1 MDIKDLLQLA
11 GLTNN
16 AQPHSEDSLNHN
28 EAETM
33 RKLVVMIDPEQLNK
47 IASTSEPD
55 KMSNGCGCMEDE
67 QVEEWANSG
76 DHVSGTPEEM
86 TTGHGELGAAED
98 TSLRR
103 YLNANGANVKVD
115 EHVYPDHKVEDIAE
129 AYAAFKEGK
138 YKSDAQRKA
147 VHAAKDDKGVKEAAK
162 PDYIDIDGDGDKK
175 EPMKKAAKDKEKKSM
190 TKESAFEPE
199 DDTGASERKAKQ
211 IKDLNLLYKMKDL
224 QQKLDKFM
232 PPDNIHKAPPPAKGN
247 RISMTKEEYGDQMSL
262 DLPPGNAKKRTDFD
276 KSSEYQTSMIK
287 KSFDKDRA
295 AAEKF
300 EPGQRVRINVRGT
313 SPFMKKD
320 RLGDW
325 HPTKIYPQGGFIT
338 GEVIKPSTLGDVLVK
353 LDTPVKYRETIR
365 GKRVTTTLDQT
376 EFRHWRLTPLDS
388 EKESQELDRMKKLA
402 GL

>member
-16 AQPHSEDSLNHN
+16 AQPHSEDSLNHD

-55 KMSNGCGCMEDE
+55 KMSSGCGCMEDE

-86 TTGHGELGAAED
+86 TTGHGELGAAVD

-147 VHAAKDDKGVKEAAK
+147 VHAAKDDEDVKEAA
-162 PDYIDIDGDGDKK
+162 
-175 EPMKKAAKDKEKKSM
+175 
-190 TKESAFEPE
+190 FEPE
-199 DDTGASERKAKQ
+199 GDTGASERNAKQ
-211 IKDLNLLYKMKDL
+211 IKDRNLYNNMKDF
-224 QQKLDKFM
+224 QQELDKFRS
-232 PPDNIHKAPPPAKGN
+232 PKHNAPPPEKGN
-247 RISMTKEEYGDQMSL
+247 RMSM
-262 DLPPGNAKKRTDFD
+262 A
-276 KSSEYQTSMIK
+276 SEDI
-287 KSFDKDRA
+287 
-295 AAEKF
+295 
-300 EPGQRVRINVRGT
+300 G
-313 SPFMKKD
+313 
-320 RLGDW
+320 
-325 HPTKIYPQGGFIT
+325 
-338 GEVIKPSTLGDVLVK
+338 
-353 LDTPVKYRETIR
+353 
-365 GKRVTTTLDQT
+365 
-376 EFRHWRLTPLDS
+376 
-388 EKESQELDRMKKLA
+388 RMKKLA